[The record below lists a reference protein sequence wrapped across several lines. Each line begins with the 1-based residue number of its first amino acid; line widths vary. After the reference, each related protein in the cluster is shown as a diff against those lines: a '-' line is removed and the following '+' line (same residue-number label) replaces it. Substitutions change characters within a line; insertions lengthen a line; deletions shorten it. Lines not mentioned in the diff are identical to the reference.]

1 MWSYNAA
8 DHSNDYLEHYGVKGM
23 KWGVRRATKKLSK
36 ATTKEQADKATATL
50 EKHRTKITKK
60 IAKLEKKQPKL
71 ERTLE
76 NRELKTQKRAATYR
90 RKSAQNDIEAARL
103 ESKAYR
109 QKLYGSAVRNRRL
122 ERATRYAA
130 DARMYEAKADS
141 IQYRTEEIRAALRQ
155 NKKYVE
161 LYNKGLNDIDSAL
174 KTYGKAYMRNAKA
187 AQRSSRK
194 K

>member
-1 MWSYNAA
+1 MWVYNAA
-8 DHSNDYLEHYGVKGM
+8 DASNDYLEHYGVKGM
-23 KWGVRRATKKLSK
+23 KWGIHRATKKLAK
-36 ATTKEQADKATATL
+36 ATTREQADKATARL

-71 ERTLE
+71 EKALE
-76 NRELKTQKRAATYR
+76 NRELKTQKQAATYR
-90 RKSAQNDIEAARL
+90 RKSAQNDIAAARL

-109 QKLYGSAVRNRRL
+109 QNLYGSAVRNRRL

-141 IQYRTEEIRAALRQ
+141 IRYRTEEIQAALRQ

-161 LYNKGLNDIDSAL
+161 LYNRGLNDIDSAL